1 MVAVV
6 QSRSHIGR
14 RPARALAAGNRL
26 PAPAVSESTYRR
38 RRAAAAAAVVAV
50 LVAVLVAV
58 QGLLGVLGDAARPRP
73 SPAPLAEEG
82 VSTYVV
88 QPGDTFWS
96 IARRMSPGGDPRPLV
111 DRLVAEHGSAVLH
124 VGERVTLPERR

>member
-6 QSRSHIGR
+6 QSRPHIGR
-14 RPARALAAGNRL
+14 RPARALAAGHSH

-38 RRAAAAAAVVAV
+38 RRAAAATAAVA
-50 LVAVLVAV
+50 ALVAV
-58 QGLLGVLGDAARPRP
+58 QGLLGVVGDAARPRP
-73 SPAPLAEEG
+73 SPVPLAEERL
-82 VSTYVV
+82 STYVV

-111 DRLVAEHGSAVLH
+111 DRLVAEHGTAVLH
-124 VGERVTLPERR
+124 VGERVALPGRR